1 MEPNLQYLKQFVERE
16 VADKYLSFSLE
27 NGKLI
32 AEFIHF
38 KLAEF
43 LDIREYLKLY
53 TDGHSFLLFYCPDD
67 MGLPDDETDSPVY
80 YQFDDFEDLGPV
92 VDELLTKCDENWPA
106 TYRYYLANDALP
118 AWALLKPGY
127 IHEDHVQLFKKP
139 LMDVIQS
146 PDIRETLSND
156 QVSMIHRWLNF
167 RKNEAGLYYA
177 YVGGV

>member
-32 AEFIHF
+32 AEFVHF

-92 VDELLTKCDENWPA
+92 VD
-106 TYRYYLANDALP
+106 
-118 AWALLKPGY
+118 
-127 IHEDHVQLFKKP
+127 
-139 LMDVIQS
+139 
-146 PDIRETLSND
+146 
-156 QVSMIHRWLNF
+156 
-167 RKNEAGLYYA
+167 
-177 YVGGV
+177 